1 MFIGFALPC
10 AALVHWLLLHLPYGL
25 SSQLALR
32 SPARQP
38 PNPRPPGALG
48 YPEEPEPGSGSAL
61 LAGMGEVGGGRL
73 GSGEETRG
81 WRWGEH
87 HPGPPGSDLPGAHG
101 AKRCPRAG
109 RAPFARGVSHTQ
121 HAARRPRVEN
131 LPAGT
136 SQIPGTLSSPA
147 FGFRA
152 MPDAGGS
159 ESPRAPRRA

>member
-121 HAARRPRVEN
+121 HAARGSRTFQLELPRFPAPCL
-131 LPAGT
+131 LP
-136 SQIPGTLSSPA
+136 LS
-147 FGFRA
+147 
-152 MPDAGGS
+152 GS
-159 ESPRAPRRA
+159 ERCPTRVGARARALPGGPEP